1 MKLID
6 FKQEGAFDALR
17 EKMGTN
23 DYGPFELF
31 DPARHITWQ
40 EKERFLK
47 EWCVINGS
55 NLHGH
60 KDHLAYKNTHIFAAH
75 ENKAHFAYCDQIK
88 KWVSQGRLPEVKAT
102 LKLDLLKSLQP
113 CEYCLH
119 SVGYQGF
126 DVYRHRH
133 KEYNEK
139 ILEDF
144 DLLEYLG
151 KYPK

>member
-6 FKQEGAFDALR
+6 FKQEGPFDALR
-17 EKMGTN
+17 EKMGTT
-23 DYGPFELF
+23 DYGSFELF

-40 EKERFLK
+40 EKELFLK
-47 EWCVINGS
+47 DWCVINGS
-55 NLHGH
+55 NLHGR
-60 KDHLAYKNTHIFAAH
+60 KDQLAYKNTHIYASH
-75 ENKAHFAYCDQIK
+75 DNQIHFAYCDHIK
-88 KWVSQGRLPEVKAT
+88 KLVGQGRLPEVNAT
-102 LKLDLLKSLQP
+102 LKLELLKPLQV

-144 DLLEYLG
+144 DLLDYLN
-151 KYPK
+151 KSVK